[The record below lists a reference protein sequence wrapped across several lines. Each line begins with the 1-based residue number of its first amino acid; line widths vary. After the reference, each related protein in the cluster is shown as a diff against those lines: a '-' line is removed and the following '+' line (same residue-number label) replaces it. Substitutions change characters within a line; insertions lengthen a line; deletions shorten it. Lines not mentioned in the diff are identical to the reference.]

1 MEPRA
6 VPARYAGRRVLV
18 TGGARGIGA
27 AVCRRMAAEGAEVVV
42 ADLDGEGAQLL
53 AGQLPG
59 GTAVRLDHCDEASV
73 TEVFNRLGHLD
84 VLVSNAGLALPDR
97 RVLDYDVATFRQ
109 LLDVNL
115 VGHFLAI
122 RAAAPL
128 LRTSRGVVVITASI
142 TGRRAQ
148 PGAGVYGAAKA
159 GLLYLSR
166 VLALELAPEVRVV
179 TVSPAGVDTPLLR
192 EVAGDS
198 VAYDAQE
205 GNTPLGPLGQP
216 EDVAAAISYAAS
228 GDGRH
233 LTGTDI
239 VVDGGT
245 IAGG

>member
-6 VPARYAGRRVLV
+6 VPERFAGRRVLV

-27 AVCRRMAAEGAEVVV
+27 AVCRRMAAEGADVVV
-42 ADLDGEGAQLL
+42 TDLDGQGAQAL
-53 AGQLPG
+53 ADELPRA
-59 GTAVRLDHCDEASV
+59 TAARLDHCDEASV
-73 TEVFNRLGHLD
+73 AEVVGGLTHLD
-84 VLVSNAGLALPDR
+84 ILVSNAGFALPDQP
-97 RVLDYDVATFRQ
+97 VLEYDLATFRH

-122 RAAAPL
+122 RAAAPRL
-128 LRTSRGVVVITASI
+128 QSSRGVVVITASI

-166 VLALELAPEVRVV
+166 VLALELAPAVRVV

-192 EVAGDS
+192 EVAGDTLT
-198 VAYDAQE
+198 YEAQV
-205 GNTPLGPLGQP
+205 GNTPLGPLAQP

-245 IAGG
+245 IAGT